1 MLYTVPMVN
10 NAQDIHSLLQNNS
23 KQFRQYGVVKLG
35 LFGSFASN
43 QANTKSDVDL
53 LVEFAGGQKTF
64 KNYMATANF
73 TEQLL
78 GRPVDL
84 VTKES
89 LSPHIGPHIL
99 KEVQYVQI
107 T

>member
-1 MLYTVPMVN
+1 MVS
-10 NAQDIHSLLQNNS
+10 NAQDIHLLLQNNGMQF
-23 KQFRQYGVVKLG
+23 KQFGVVKLG

-43 QANTKSDVDL
+43 HANSSSDVDL
-53 LVEFAGGQKTF
+53 LVEFAGGKKTF
-64 KNYMATANF
+64 KNYMGLANF

-107 T
+107 A

>member
-1 MLYTVPMVN
+1 MVN
-10 NAQDIHSLLQNNS
+10 NAQDIHLLLQNNG
-23 KQFRQYGVVKLG
+23 KQFKQYGVVKLG
-35 LFGSFASN
+35 LFGSFVTN
-43 QANTKSDVDL
+43 QATSKSDIDL
-53 LVEFAGGQKTF
+53 LVEFDPNKKTF
-64 KNYMATANF
+64 KNFMATANLS
-73 TEQLL
+73 EQLL